1 MRSLPR
7 PSFFFIPHAF
17 VAVNGSI
24 LKGTNHSANLSLQY
38 NNKTV
43 FCKSIKAYFIGF
55 LPFISWIC
63 RKKIYIVTIYL
74 SIPSDDS
81 AVITTN
87 YFQNYQKILIEIFGS
102 FNYFSYLCNEVTLVE
117 RKRYLCSIKPK
128 NITI

>member
-1 MRSLPR
+1 
-7 PSFFFIPHAF
+7 

-81 AVITTN
+81 AVIRFELCR
-87 YFQNYQKILIEIFGS
+87 YKVAEKIIGDLFAYIKIF
-102 FNYFSYLCNEVTLVE
+102 
-117 RKRYLCSIKPK
+117 
-128 NITI
+128 